1 MSGMK
6 TVRAA
11 KATKTDG
18 RDGRDGRDG
27 ASVAPVTARWRLL
40 IVGIALVA
48 LVLGV
53 AVRVVLLQGEQQRA
67 FLKQQGDARTVRM
80 VTMQASRGVIQ
91 DRRGEPLAVS
101 TPVASVWANPRLV
114 DPAHPQL
121 ARLAE
126 LLGVAPSDLAAR
138 LDQGAGREFVW
149 LRRQVELAT
158 AEQVAQLHVPGVELQ
173 EEYKRYYPAGEV
185 AAHLVGITDIDDAGI
200 EGVELA
206 YEPWLSGTPGRKRVI
221 RDRRGSL
228 VRDLE
233 YLQTVVPG
241 RDLTLSIDLRLQY
254 LAHRELKAAMT
265 QYDAESASVVVLDV
279 ATGEVLA
286 MANQP
291 AYNPN
296 APVTSGFARLRNRAV
311 TDLYEPGSTVKP
323 ITVAAALESGA
334 VAHDA
339 IIDTSPGWIRVGR
352 KVIRDPLDRGPISLG
367 EIIAKSSQVG
377 ITQLALELEDATLR
391 ELFTRIGFGAATG
404 IGFPGEAAGR
414 MPVGQNWPLIERVTL
429 AYGYGLSVTP
439 LQLAQAYTVFATG
452 GEMRQPSLL
461 LVDVDRVGPAST
473 PVLSPA
479 IARQITVML
488 EDVVRKEG
496 TAARAAIPGY
506 RVAGKTGTVR
516 KVGPDGYDEGRHVGY
531 FVGFAP
537 ASDPRITAVVVIN
550 EPRVEESGGGAV
562 AAPVFARVVAGALRL
577 LNVPPDSRTSDSRT
591 SDSRTSDTL
600 TTNARAAERSFSGAA
615 APATATATATAQAL
629 AQAAL
634 RLPEAA
640 R

>member
-1 MSGMK
+1 MSTARTRGDK
-6 TVRAA
+6 QNRSAVIPAA
-11 KATKTDG
+11 
-18 RDGRDGRDG
+18 
-27 ASVAPVTARWRLL
+27 ARWRLL
-40 IVGIALVA
+40 FVGAVLVT

-53 AVRVVLLQGEQQRA
+53 AVRVVLLQSEQQRA

-80 VTMQASRGVIQ
+80 VTMQASRGVIE

-114 DPAHPQL
+114 DGADPAL

-126 LLGVAPSDLAAR
+126 LLGFAPGDLAKR
-138 LDQGAGREFVW
+138 LDRGAGREFVY
-149 LRRQVELAT
+149 LRRRVDLAT
-158 AEQVAQLHVPGVELQ
+158 AEEIDTLHIPGIELE
-173 EEYKRYYPAGEV
+173 EEYKRFYPAGEV
-185 AAHLVGITDIDDAGI
+185 AAHLVGITDIDDTGI

-206 YEPWLSGTPGRKRVI
+206 FDPWLSGTPGRKRVI

-233 YLQTVVPG
+233 YLQAVVPG
-241 RDLTLSIDLRLQY
+241 QDLTLSIDLRLQY
-254 LAHRELKAAMT
+254 LAHRELKAAMA
-265 QYDAESASVVVLDV
+265 QYHAESATMVVLDV

-296 APVTSGFARLRNRAV
+296 APVTRDFDHLRNRAV

-323 ITVAAALESGA
+323 LTVAAALEGGS
-334 VAHDA
+334 VTPET
-339 IIDTSPGWIRVGR
+339 IVDTSPGWIRVGR
-352 KVIRDPLDRGPISLG
+352 KLIKDPLDRGPISLG
-367 EIIAKSSQVG
+367 QIIAKSSQVG
-377 ITQLALELEDATLR
+377 ITHLALDLEDATLR
-391 ELFTRIGFGAATG
+391 EVFTRFGFGIATG

-414 MPVGQNWPLIERVTL
+414 MPVGQDWPLIERVTL

-452 GEMRQPSLL
+452 GHMRQPSLL
-461 LVDVDRVGPAST
+461 RADVDAAPPPSL
-473 PVLSPA
+473 PVLSPV
-479 IARQITVML
+479 IARQITAML

-516 KVGPDGYDEGRHVGY
+516 KVGPGGYDEGRHVGF

-537 ASDPRITAVVVIN
+537 VSDPRITAVVVIN
-550 EPRVEESGGGAV
+550 EPKVEKSGGGAV

-577 LNVPPDSRTSDSRT
+577 LNVPPDSRTSVGRNAVGRNADSR
-591 SDSRTSDTL
+591 SAPEL
-600 TTNARAAERSFSGAA
+600 TAGGSEREGDEHV
-615 APATATATATAQAL
+615 L
-629 AQAAL
+629 AQAPPAL
-634 RLPEAA
+634 REAA
-640 R
+640 